1 MATTDSHGERL
12 PVNNLIPFR
21 PAKRYSRMIPQDG
34 GAQIVF
40 FTGVRYQRMSED
52 VRRPRR
58 KRLATSGGKAKAGRA
73 KAVGRAV
80 AMARAA

>member
-21 PAKRYSRMIPQDG
+21 PARRYRRLTPPDG
-34 GAQIVF
+34 GAQILF

-52 VRRPRR
+52 ARTPTSQAACDLRHTSEGGGAGEGNRTRRR
-58 KRLATSGGKAKAGRA
+58 
-73 KAVGRAV
+73 
-80 AMARAA
+80 

>member
-21 PAKRYSRMIPQDG
+21 PAKRDRRLTPQDD
-34 GAQIVF
+34 GAEILF

-52 VRRPRR
+52 ARTPTAQAPCGVRRKGEGRSVEGGRTRR
-58 KRLATSGGKAKAGRA
+58 R
-73 KAVGRAV
+73 
-80 AMARAA
+80 

>member
-52 VRRPRR
+52 ARAPTTQAACDVRR
-58 KRLATSGGKAKAGRA
+58 KGEGRA
-73 KAVGRAV
+73 GEGGRT
-80 AMARAA
+80 RRR